1 MDISPDK
8 THPDT
13 PHPDTLHD
21 GLRGGYPPWRQRARA
36 PGRPVL
42 AANMRCDVLV
52 VGAGI
57 TGSFMAEHLSALG
70 HQVCVLDREQPGL
83 GSTAASTAMLLWE
96 IDASLG
102 KLTQLYG
109 FERAAEIYRHS
120 LRAVS
125 GLKKLVESAE
135 LPCGFRAR
143 NSLYLAEA
151 GTDPRDLLAEHL
163 LRERADL
170 PGNYLDHRR
179 LLSEFALTREAALL
193 SPGSAEVDPVLLSQ
207 ALLARAGRQGASLLA
222 GEAVSYE
229 VEGGGVLV
237 GLANGC
243 AVEACKVV
251 LATGYVMPEWLH
263 APLHAISSTWA
274 IATPPQQPGTL
285 WRDRALIWEAGENY
299 SYARTT
305 TDNRI
310 VIGGEDDSDLTDQA
324 ARDGAMAA
332 KTKALLSKL
341 AGLWPTAACRADFQ
355 WSGAFGETAD
365 GLPLIG
371 AVPGQRHMFAAYG
384 YGGNGITF
392 SYMASRLIGR
402 MIAGAHEDWFE
413 HLAVDRPVPLGA

>member
-1 MDISPDK
+1 MDISPHT

-13 PHPDTLHD
+13 PHD
-21 GLRGGYPPWRQRARA
+21 GLRGGYPPWRQRRQ
-36 PGRPVL
+36 PLGRPVL
-42 AANMRCDVLV
+42 AANMRCEVLV

-70 HQVCVLDREQPGL
+70 HEVCVLDRERPGL

-96 IDASLG
+96 IDAPLI
-102 KLTQLYG
+102 KLTQFYG
-109 FERAAEIYRHS
+109 FERAAELYHRS

-125 GLKKLVESAE
+125 GLSELVESAD
-135 LPCGFRAR
+135 LPCGFRPR
-143 NSLYLAEA
+143 QSLYLAEA
-151 GTDPRDLLAEHL
+151 GTNPRELLAEHL
-163 LRERADL
+163 LRERAGL
-170 PGNYLDHRR
+170 PGNHLDHRR
-179 LLSEFALTREAALL
+179 LLFEFALTREAALL

-229 VEGGGVLV
+229 AAAGGVLV
-237 GLANGC
+237 GLDNGC
-243 AVEACKVV
+243 AIEAGKVV
-251 LATGYVMPEWLH
+251 LATGYTMPEWLD

-274 IATPPQQPGTL
+274 IATPPQPPGTL
-285 WRDRALIWEAGENY
+285 WRDRVLIWEAGENY

-310 VIGGEDDSDLTDQA
+310 VIGGEDDPDLADQS
-324 ARDGAMAA
+324 ARDEAMTA
-332 KTKALLSKL
+332 KAEVLAGKL
-341 AGLWPTAACRADFQ
+341 AGLWPKAIPRADFQ

-371 AVPGQRHMFAAYG
+371 PVPGRPRMFAAYG

-392 SYMASRLIGR
+392 SYMASRMIGR
-402 MIAGAHEDWFE
+402 LIAGAHEGWFDY
-413 HLAVDRPVPLGA
+413 LAVDRPVPVGA

>member
-1 MDISPDK
+1 MDISPD
-8 THPDT
+8 TT
-13 PHPDTLHD
+13 HD
-21 GLRGGYPPWRQRARA
+21 GLRGGYPPWRQRERT
-36 PGRPVL
+36 PGRQVL

-109 FERAAEIYRHS
+109 FERAAELYRHS

-125 GLKKLVESAE
+125 GLGKLVESAD
-135 LPCGFRAR
+135 LPCGFRPR
-143 NSLYLAEA
+143 SSLYLAEA
-151 GTDPRDLLAEHL
+151 GADPRELLAEHL
-163 LRERADL
+163 LRERAGL

-179 LLSEFALTREAALL
+179 LLQEFSLTREAALL

-207 ALLARAGRQGASLLA
+207 ALLARAGQHGASLFK

-229 VEGGGVLV
+229 AAAGGVLV
-237 GLANGC
+237 GLDNGC
-243 AVEACKVV
+243 AIEAGKVV
-251 LATGYVMPEWLH
+251 LATGYVMPEWLS
-263 APLHAISSTWA
+263 APLHSLSSTWA
-274 IATPPQQPGTL
+274 IATPPQRPGTL
-285 WRDRALIWEAGENY
+285 WRDRALIWEADENY

-310 VIGGEDDSDLTDQA
+310 VIGGEDDPALTDQS
-324 ARDGAMAA
+324 ARDEAMTA
-332 KTKALLSKL
+332 KTQELLGKL
-341 AGLWPTAACRADFQ
+341 AGLWPKALARADFQ
-355 WSGAFGETAD
+355 WSGAFGQTAD

-371 AVPGQRHMFAAYG
+371 PVPGRPRMFAAYG

-392 SYMASRLIGR
+392 SYMASRMIGR
-402 MIAGAHEDWFE
+402 MIAGACDDWFE
-413 HLAVDRPVPLGA
+413 YLAVDRPVPMGA

>member
-1 MDISPDK
+1 M
-8 THPDT
+8 
-13 PHPDTLHD
+13 
-21 GLRGGYPPWRQRARA
+21 
-36 PGRPVL
+36 L

-70 HQVCVLDREQPGL
+70 HQVCILDREQPGL

-102 KLTQLYG
+102 KLTQLYS
-109 FERAAEIYRHS
+109 FERAAELYRHS
-120 LRAVS
+120 LRAVG
-125 GLKKLVESAE
+125 GLKKLVESAG
-135 LPCGFRAR
+135 LACGFRPR
-143 NSLYLAEA
+143 SSLYLAEA
-151 GTDPRDLLAEHL
+151 GADPRELLAEHL
-163 LRERADL
+163 LRERAGL

-207 ALLARAGRQGASLLA
+207 ALLARAGGQGASLLN

-229 VEGGGVLV
+229 TAAGGIVV
-237 GLANGC
+237 GLDNGC
-243 AVEACKVV
+243 AIEAGKVV
-251 LATGYVMPEWLH
+251 LATGYVMPEWLS

-274 IATPPQQPGTL
+274 IATPPQPPGTL
-285 WRDRALIWEAGENY
+285 WRDRALIWEAGEDY

-310 VIGGEDDSDLTDQA
+310 VIGGEDDPALTDQS
-324 ARDGAMAA
+324 ARDDAMAA
-332 KTKALLSKL
+332 KTKALLAKL
-341 AGLWPTAACRADFQ
+341 AGLWPTAECRADFQ

-371 AVPGQRHMFAAYG
+371 PVPGRSHMFAAYG

-392 SYMASRLIGR
+392 SYMASRMIGC
-402 MIAGAHEDWFE
+402 MIAGAHEDWFQY
-413 HLAVDRPVPLGA
+413 LAIERPVPAAT

>member
-1 MDISPDK
+1 MDISPD
-8 THPDT
+8 TR
-13 PHPDTLHD
+13 HD
-21 GLRGGYPPWRQRARA
+21 GLRGGYPPWRHRERA

-42 AANMRCDVLV
+42 GANMRCDVLV

-57 TGSFMAEHLSALG
+57 TGSFVAEHLSALG

-96 IDASLG
+96 IDASLA
-102 KLTQLYG
+102 KLTQLYS

-125 GLKKLVESAE
+125 GLKKLVESAD

-143 NSLYLAEA
+143 RSLYLAEA
-151 GTDPRDLLAEHL
+151 GADPRELLAEHL
-163 LRERADL
+163 LRERAGL
-170 PGNYLDHRR
+170 PGIYLDHRR

-207 ALLARAGRQGASLLA
+207 ALLARAGRQGATLFA

-229 VEGGGVLV
+229 AAADGVLV

-243 AVEACKVV
+243 AIDAGKVV
-251 LATGYVMPEWLH
+251 LATGYVMPEWLS

-274 IATPPQQPGTL
+274 IATPPQRPGTL
-285 WRDRALIWEAGENY
+285 WRDRVLIWEAGENY

-310 VIGGEDDSDLTDQA
+310 VIGGEDDPTLTNQSV
-324 ARDGAMAA
+324 RDDAMAA
-332 KTKALLSKL
+332 KTETLVGKL
-341 AGLWPTAACRADFQ
+341 AGLWPTAESRADFQ
-355 WSGAFGETAD
+355 WSGAFGETSD

-371 AVPGQRHMFAAYG
+371 AVPGRAHMFAAYG

-392 SYMASRLIGR
+392 SYMASRMIGR
-402 MIAGAHEDWFE
+402 MIAGAHEAWFE
-413 HLAVDRPVPLGA
+413 YLAVNRPVPLGA

>member
-1 MDISPDK
+1 MDISPDT
-8 THPDT
+8 THPGATQGD
-13 PHPDTLHD
+13 
-21 GLRGGYPPWRQRARA
+21 LRGGYPPWRQRARA

-52 VGAGI
+52 VGGGI

-70 HQVCVLDREQPGL
+70 RQVCVLDREQPGL

-96 IDASLG
+96 IDASLT
-102 KLTQLYG
+102 KLTQLYS
-109 FERAAEIYRHS
+109 FERATELYRHS

-125 GLKKLVESAE
+125 GLKKLVESAD
-135 LPCGFRAR
+135 LPCGFRPR
-143 NSLYLAEA
+143 SSLYLAEA
-151 GTDPRDLLAEHL
+151 GADPRELLAEHL
-163 LRERADL
+163 LRERAGL
-170 PGNYLDHRR
+170 PGSHLDHRR

-229 VEGGGVLV
+229 AAAGGVLV
-237 GLANGC
+237 GLDNGC
-243 AVEACKVV
+243 AIEAGKVV
-251 LATGYVMPEWLH
+251 LATGYVMPEWLN

-274 IATPPQQPGTL
+274 IATPPQAPGTL
-285 WRDRALIWEAGENY
+285 WRDRVLIWEAGENY

-310 VIGGEDDSDLTDQA
+310 VIGGEDDPDLTDQA
-324 ARDGAMAA
+324 ARDEAMTA
-332 KTKALLSKL
+332 KTRALVSKL
-341 AGLWPTAACRADFQ
+341 AGLWPKALSRADFQ

-371 AVPGQRHMFAAYG
+371 PVPGRPRMFAAYG

-392 SYMASRLIGR
+392 SYMASRMIGR
-402 MIAGAHEDWFE
+402 MISGAHEDWFE
-413 HLAVDRPVPLGA
+413 YLAVDRPVPLGA